1 MRVMKYSV
9 DALQDFIELKKKDK
23 DFAPKTRFLLPVIIE
38 ENERMMEKFTFEDDN
53 DFIAG
58 VMLFGG

>member
-1 MRVMKYSV
+1 MKYSV
-9 DALQDFIELKKKDK
+9 DALQDFIELKKKDEN
-23 DFAPKTRFLLPVIIE
+23 FAPKTKFLLPVIIE
-38 ENERMMEKFTFEDDN
+38 ENERMMEKFTFEDDI